1 MQADNKKPI
10 AYTFDASDFILI
22 KESYGYD
29 IDAYIG
35 NKTEVTIPET
45 IDGVRV
51 AHINSLAFSSRNP
64 RFDKE
69 HQAFLRENFTHVF
82 IPESVRVERLA
93 FAGCLKLQIEKE
105 EYWSQE
111 KWLYYAP
118 DCPSPFTPIVREGEK
133 GIYRTPDTNKILWNE
148 FVVSGE
154 YHTIG
159 AGALMSRNN
168 HVVYVCEGVKR
179 IEAGAFTFLDTMHT
193 VYLPSTLEY
202 LSPNA
207 FIECDALPPEMIPEK
222 FRTPPQK
229 QYTAT
234 LDIHCEEWEEGS
246 SYRIK
251 NDQTIKLDGKRLG
264 YRISSTEYRLLE
276 LTEDHAIVFLSNVD
290 MPVTI
295 PVSTPATFTFG
306 VRSNGAIIEGSRY
319 YECDDNYEY
328 TFTLSHIEPIQ

>member
-35 NKTEVTIPET
+35 NKTEVAIPET

-51 AHINSLAFSSRNP
+51 AYINPLAFSPRNP

-82 IPESVRVERLA
+82 IPESVGVERLA

-105 EYWSQE
+105 AYWSQE

-118 DCPSPFTPIVREGEK
+118 DCPSPFTSPVREGEK

-148 FVVSGE
+148 FVVSGD

-159 AGALMSRNN
+159 AGALMSRN
-168 HVVYVCEGVKR
+168 HKVVYVCEGVKR

-264 YRISSTEYRLLE
+264 YRINRTDYRLLE
-276 LTEDHAIVFLSNVD
+276 LTADHAVVFLSNVD

-295 PVSTPATFTFG
+295 PVSTPTTFVFG
-306 VRSNGAIIEGSRY
+306 VSSNGAIIEGSRY
-319 YECDDNYEY
+319 YDYDDNYEY
-328 TFTLSHIEPIQ
+328 TFTLSHIEAI

>member
-1 MQADNKKPI
+1 MKYYK
-10 AYTFDASDFILI
+10 LI
-22 KESYGYD
+22 KELEFIGISTTSDMRRFQEKHKLLLSCKEAKAQYIECNGALYHANWMLTVST
-29 IDAYIG
+29 DAY
-35 NKTEVTIPET
+35 EYET
-45 IDGVRV
+45 V
-51 AHINSLAFSSRNP
+51 
-64 RFDKE
+64 
-69 HQAFLRENFTHVF
+69 
-82 IPESVRVERLA
+82 SVV
-93 FAGCLKLQIEKE
+93 QIEKE

-251 NDQTIKLDGKRLG
+251 KDQTIKLDGKRLG

-276 LTEDHAIVFLSNVD
+276 LTADHAVVFLSNVD

-295 PVSTPATFTFG
+295 PVSTPVTFTFG